1 MPSQKKRL
9 EWSRRAGNDYLGI
22 LRHYALNAP
31 PSVVFAAAVAIDAA
45 AVRLTRT
52 LAVYRPGRKNT
63 REYVM
68 RRFPYIIVYRVAA
81 NKVRIVRVLHQSR
94 LYFNR

>member
-1 MPSQKKRL
+1 M
-9 EWSRRAGNDYLGI
+9 
-22 LRHYALNAP
+22 NAP
-31 PSVVFAAAVAIDAA
+31 PSVVFAAAAAIDAA

-52 LAVYRPGRKNT
+52 LAIYRPGRKNT

-68 RRFPYIIVYRVAA
+68 RRFPYIIVYRVVA

>member
-9 EWSRRAGNDYLGI
+9 EWSRRAGSDYLGI

-31 PSVVFAAAVAIDAA
+31 PSVVFAAAAAIDAA

-52 LAVYRPGRKNT
+52 LAIYRPGRKNT

-68 RRFPYIIVYRVAA
+68 RRFPYIIVYRVVA